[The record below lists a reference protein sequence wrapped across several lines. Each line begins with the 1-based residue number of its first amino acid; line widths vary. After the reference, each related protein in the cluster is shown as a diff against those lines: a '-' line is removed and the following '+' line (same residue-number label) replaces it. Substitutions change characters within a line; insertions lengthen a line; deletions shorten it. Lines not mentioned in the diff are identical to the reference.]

1 MGDALSRLRYAG
13 GGGLVAGLVT
23 VMTVSAM
30 AQASDPAERREST
43 VIGGQPSGSTIQR
56 CVDVHIGGDSA
67 FGCLNEK
74 LRREVDKVNPTLN
87 LPPIDARSSDV
98 RVGNANEAAVRQQ
111 YGSNYGRSATP
122 FRPPPIANVL
132 PHR

>member
-1 MGDALSRLRYAG
+1 MGDALSRLRFAG
-13 GGGLVAGLVT
+13 GGGLAACLVT

-30 AQASDPAERREST
+30 AQASGPAERREST
-43 VIGGQPSGSTIQR
+43 VIGGQPSGSTVQR
-56 CVDVHIGGDSA
+56 CVDVQIGGDSA

-98 RVGNANEAAVRQQ
+98 KVGNANEAAVRQQ
-111 YGSNYGRSATP
+111 YGSNYGRSVIP
-122 FRPPPIANVL
+122 YRPPPISNVL

>member
-1 MGDALSRLRYAG
+1 M
-13 GGGLVAGLVT
+13 
-23 VMTVSAM
+23 
-30 AQASDPAERREST
+30 
-43 VIGGQPSGSTIQR
+43 
-56 CVDVHIGGDSA
+56 
-67 FGCLNEK
+67 NEK

-111 YGSNYGRSATP
+111 YGSNYGRSVIP
-122 FRPPPIANVL
+122 YRPPPISNVL

>member
-1 MGDALSRLRYAG
+1 M
-13 GGGLVAGLVT
+13 
-23 VMTVSAM
+23 
-30 AQASDPAERREST
+30 
-43 VIGGQPSGSTIQR
+43 QR
-56 CVDVHIGGDSA
+56 CVDVQIGGDTA

-98 RVGNANEAAVRQQ
+98 RVGIGNEAAVRQQ
-111 YGSNYGRSATP
+111 LGSNYGRTITP
-122 FRPPPIANVL
+122 FRPPSISNVL